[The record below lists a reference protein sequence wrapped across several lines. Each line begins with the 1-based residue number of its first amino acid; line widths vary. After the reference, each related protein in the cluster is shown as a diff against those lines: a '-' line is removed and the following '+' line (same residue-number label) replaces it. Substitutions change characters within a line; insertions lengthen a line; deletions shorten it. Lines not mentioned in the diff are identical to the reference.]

1 MNGIRNKKIT
11 LNKGDTTHVYEVK
24 CKDICDHSGIVAIYV
39 NPIVVQTKNKFD
51 NDYAL
56 LM

>member
-1 MNGIRNKKIT
+1 M
-11 LNKGDTTHVYEVK
+11 GDTTHVYEVK
-24 CKDICDHSGIVAIYV
+24 CKNICDHSGNAAINV
-39 NPIVVQTKNKFD
+39 NPIVVQTTNKFD

>member
-1 MNGIRNKKIT
+1 MT

-24 CKDICDHSGIVAIYV
+24 CKNICDHSGIVAIYV

>member
-1 MNGIRNKKIT
+1 M
-11 LNKGDTTHVYEVK
+11 HVYEVK
-24 CKDICDHSGIVAIYV
+24 CKNTCDDSGNVSIHV
-39 NPIVVQTKNKFD
+39 NPIVVQIKNKFG

>member
-1 MNGIRNKKIT
+1 M
-11 LNKGDTTHVYEVK
+11 HVYEVK
-24 CKDICDHSGIVAIYV
+24 CKNICDPSSNIAIYV

>member
-1 MNGIRNKKIT
+1 MH
-11 LNKGDTTHVYEVK
+11 LYAVK
-24 CKDICDHSGIVAIYV
+24 CKHICGNVAIYV
-39 NPIVVQTKNKFD
+39 NPIVVQTKNNFD